1 MTRILVV
8 DDHPLQAEE
17 FGVLLR
23 NAGCDVTLAG
33 NGREAMD
40 LLRHDLPD
48 IVLTDLDMPVMD
60 GLELVQVIRR
70 NYPALPVILMT
81 AMGSEDVAARALR
94 QGAAGYVRKRNL
106 AREIVRTVGSVLDVV
121 RALPQQ
127 ERGLDCLTDGQL
139 GFVLDNDPAQVPTLL
154 GYLEQLASL
163 LHPRDQTERIRVGI
177 ALNEALLNAIQHGNL
192 ELSSDLRQEDEQIFR
207 DLGEQRRRQAP
218 YRDRRVYV
226 RATLSRS
233 EAVYVVEDE
242 GPGFD
247 PATLP
252 VPSDPANLERI
263 GGRGLMLIRIFV
275 DEVEHNEKGNRITL
289 RMKYPTTECSA
300 PVEAGEVL
308 SA

>member
-1 MTRILVV
+1 M
-8 DDHPLQAEE
+8 
-17 FGVLLR
+17 
-23 NAGCDVTLAG
+23 
-33 NGREAMD
+33 
-40 LLRHDLPD
+40 
-48 IVLTDLDMPVMD
+48 
-60 GLELVQVIRR
+60 
-70 NYPALPVILMT
+70 
-81 AMGSEDVAARALR
+81 
-94 QGAAGYVRKRNL
+94 
-106 AREIVRTVGSVLDVV
+106 
-121 RALPQQ
+121 
-127 ERGLDCLTDGQL
+127 
-139 GFVLDNDPAQVPTLL
+139 
-154 GYLEQLASL
+154 ASL